1 MNKPKTRK
9 LKQQSHWIKQ
19 IVKLFLDKSL
29 DAKIEYL
36 QGKNKTF
43 MANINELEQ
52 CSRRNCL
59 LLHEV
64 KGSTNE
70 DIVKLIIKTMP
81 GELQSFS

>member
-1 MNKPKTRK
+1 MSKPKTRK

-19 IVKLFLDKSL
+19 IVKLFLEKSL

-36 QGKNKTF
+36 QGKNKTLL
-43 MANINELEQ
+43 ANINELEQ

-59 LLHEV
+59 LLQE
-64 KGSTNE
+64 SANE

-81 GELQSFS
+81 GELQSFP

>member
-1 MNKPKTRK
+1 MSKPKTRK

-19 IVKLFLDKSL
+19 IVKLFLEKSL

-36 QGKNKTF
+36 QGKNKTLL
-43 MANINELEQ
+43 ANINELEQ

-64 KGSTNE
+64 KDSANE

>member
-1 MNKPKTRK
+1 MSKPKTRK

-19 IVKLFLDKSL
+19 IVKLFLEKSL

-36 QGKNKTF
+36 QGKNKTLL
-43 MANINELEQ
+43 ANINELEQ

-59 LLHEV
+59 LLQE
-64 KGSTNE
+64 SANE

>member
-1 MNKPKTRK
+1 MSKPKTRK
-9 LKQQSHWIKQ
+9 LKQQGHWIKQ
-19 IVKLFLDKSL
+19 IVKLFLEKSL

-36 QGKNKTF
+36 QGKNKTLL
-43 MANINELEQ
+43 ANINELEQ

-59 LLHEV
+59 LLQE
-64 KGSTNE
+64 SANE

>member
-1 MNKPKTRK
+1 MNIPKTRK

-36 QGKNKTF
+36 QGKNKTLL
-43 MANINELEQ
+43 ANINELEQ

-59 LLHEV
+59 HEV
-64 KGSTNE
+64 KESANE